1 MIEKMRPPKVI
12 CDFCGNEAT
21 LLCDM
26 PETYIINS
34 VDFQRCVITCDKN
47 LCVKCATRVNGFDYC
62 PDCVERVKASLKG
75 I

>member
-1 MIEKMRPPKVI
+1 MIEKMRPSKVI

-26 PETYIINS
+26 PETYIISS

-47 LCVKCATRVNGFDYC
+47 LCVKCAT
-62 PDCVERVKASLKG
+62 
-75 I
+75 